1 MIIIIILIII
11 LIITANYNKT
21 HRVRYKDRG
30 RSNYTIEKK
39 FRK

>member
-1 MIIIIILIII
+1 MIIII

-21 HRVRYKDRG
+21 HRVRFQDRG
-30 RSNYTIEKK
+30 RSDYAIEKK